1 MNVLPQMT
9 RIEYT
14 FCFCCIFVFF
24 YHHCL
29 SSLALLFYHLFIR
42 FYAFIHFVQF
52 ESILL
57 HSLGIVFNGVVV
69 FFFASSS
76 SSQFVAIESIRSP
89 LILSSSTTLATWMLR
104 LLLLLSFVSAEINFK
119 LISIHFACMCFAVAL
134 SLHLKSQ
141 HKLPNWELW
150 S

>member
-69 FFFASSS
+69 FFRFFFFLLVCCHREHSVAFNIIIINDTSYMDASP
-76 SSQFVAIESIRSP
+76 FVVA
-89 LILSSSTTLATWMLR
+89 
-104 LLLLLSFVSAEINFK
+104 VV
-119 LISIHFACMCFAVAL
+119 CF
-134 SLHLKSQ
+134 S
-141 HKLPNWELW
+141 
-150 S
+150 